1 MRFGLLAKL
10 TLPTVALAVIGLGV
24 TTIIGYRMSSEAI
37 ESSVYQQQTQ
47 AADSIARNARFWIDS
62 RTLEVTGW
70 AGSSI
75 YQKALEDG
83 FLGMTARKAASARLQ
98 QEKQNYPMYL
108 TILVANLN
116 GEVVSSSEE
125 GGKNIDYIL
134 SSPEF
139 QAAKSGT
146 FSSVH
151 AVADQISGKTTSIL
165 YAPILK
171 NETVAGVLAAIVD
184 LNSFGASF
192 VNPMK
197 SGDTGKAEIF
207 LTDGAVFLS
216 SAGDQ
221 ELQRNVQKTGILERI
236 DAADSG
242 ALNFEDEEKTYQAAY
257 RKVEGLPWIVM
268 ASAQEEEVL
277 APIRTARMIS
287 ALTSFLVALVIA
299 GGVIVVVRT
308 ILKPIRQAVESL
320 RDLSEGNGDL
330 TKRLKIQSRDE
341 VSDLACYFNLFVEK
355 LHSVVKRVQ
364 NSTEQ
369 VSNAA
374 LDLTSITEQTNTILV
389 RQRSET
395 EQIAS
400 AVTEMSATARSVA
413 ENAAEAAKFAE
424 KADQQAE
431 EGNHVVEKTISAID
445 GLAEVVANSA
455 QVIVALRNESQNVGS
470 VLDVIKGIAEQT
482 NLLALNA
489 AIEAARAGESGRG
502 FAVVADE
509 VRTLAQRTQSS
520 TQEIQQIID
529 SLQGKAEKASKSI
542 EDSHNRAQATVKQAL
557 DAGQALKSITQ
568 AVEHIT
574 DMNHQIASAAEEQS
588 LVTAE
593 VTRNVTNIHEVT
605 EETKVTSERTSKSS
619 QELNH
624 SSSELKQIVSQF
636 RV

>member
-1 MRFGLLAKL
+1 
-10 TLPTVALAVIGLGV
+10 
-24 TTIIGYRMSSEAI
+24 
-37 ESSVYQQQTQ
+37 
-47 AADSIARNARFWIDS
+47 
-62 RTLEVTGW
+62 
-70 AGSSI
+70 
-75 YQKALEDG
+75 
-83 FLGMTARKAASARLQ
+83 
-98 QEKQNYPMYL
+98 
-108 TILVANLN
+108 
-116 GEVVSSSEE
+116 
-125 GGKNIDYIL
+125 
-134 SSPEF
+134 
-139 QAAKSGT
+139 
-146 FSSVH
+146 
-151 AVADQISGKTTSIL
+151 
-165 YAPILK
+165 
-171 NETVAGVLAAIVD
+171 
-184 LNSFGASF
+184 
-192 VNPMK
+192 
-197 SGDTGKAEIF
+197 
-207 LTDGAVFLS
+207 
-216 SAGDQ
+216 
-221 ELQRNVQKTGILERI
+221 
-236 DAADSG
+236 
-242 ALNFEDEEKTYQAAY
+242 
-257 RKVEGLPWIVM
+257 
-268 ASAQEEEVL
+268 
-277 APIRTARMIS
+277 
-287 ALTSFLVALVIA
+287 
-299 GGVIVVVRT
+299 
-308 ILKPIRQAVESL
+308 
-320 RDLSEGNGDL
+320 
-330 TKRLKIQSRDE
+330 
-341 VSDLACYFNLFVEK
+341 
-355 LHSVVKRVQ
+355 
-364 NSTEQ
+364 
-369 VSNAA
+369 
-374 LDLTSITEQTNTILV
+374 
-389 RQRSET
+389 SET